1 MCWTGGK
8 EDEAGGFLA
17 RARRGGHVFDVFAT
31 MRSRPQSRKAIGDG
45 LEVKRFKVSLSPHCT
60 TLVRK
65 VRSRADRVSAAGKGV
80 FKSDALS
87 VSVSSYHSRVRTEWL
102 VAGRPNLR

>member
-31 MRSRPQSRKAIGDG
+31 MRSRPLSRKAIGDATQRYLHVG
-45 LEVKRFKVSLSPHCT
+45 ISILQAGQIGSVLAMGCYAAVCYVMHARQG
-60 TLVRK
+60 
-65 VRSRADRVSAAGKGV
+65 SRASFRRVC
-80 FKSDALS
+80 FELTLS
-87 VSVSSYHSRVRTEWL
+87 
-102 VAGRPNLR
+102 GRNA

>member
-17 RARRGGHVFDVFAT
+17 RARPHVFDVFAT

-45 LEVKRFKVSLSPHCT
+45 LEVKRFKANLSPHCT

-65 VRSRADRVSAAGKGV
+65 VRRSRADQVSAGEGV
-80 FKSDALS
+80 GWK
-87 VSVSSYHSRVRTEWL
+87 
-102 VAGRPNLR
+102 